1 MDTNLNIHHKIIS
14 LRGLAV
20 LLDRDLAVLYG
31 VETRVLKQAVRRNRA
46 RFPSDF
52 MFVLTSEE
60 IQMMVSQNVIP
71 SSSIFGG
78 APPFAFT
85 EHGVTMLSAVL
96 RTATAIA
103 ISVGVVRAFVA
114 IRQHTLDYK
123 TLANALTELEQS
135 TDERFHEVGQVLDA
149 LLEQKQQQEDFA
161 NRKRIGYK

>member
-1 MDTNLNIHHKIIS
+1 MDTNLNLHHKIIS

-71 SSSIFGG
+71 SLSIFGG

-114 IRQHTLDYK
+114 IREHTLDYK

-135 TDERFHEVGQVLDA
+135 TDERFNEVG
-149 LLEQKQQQEDFA
+149 
-161 NRKRIGYK
+161 